1 MDIQEIKNTIRE
13 TLPRMMETDPEIREI
28 ILSLGRDT
36 FIDRRESDRR
46 FDRLLDEIAEAR
58 RQSDARWAEHR
69 RESEQRWLD
78 QLAKLDEKWEAA
90 QKRGDARWAEHQRES
105 EQRWLDQ
112 LAKLDEK
119 WEAAQKRG
127 DARWAEHQRESEQ
140 RWLDQLAKLDEKWE
154 AQQKRIDE
162 RWQAHQRESESRW
175 SGNQE
180 EHEIFMRRLDTGN
193 SALEAYCGLR
203 SEASFR
209 NALRGILSET
219 FGVEV
224 VHVNEYDD
232 EGIVFGRPDQVELD
246 LIIRDGT
253 LIICE
258 IKSSMSKGDVSLF
271 ERKARFYESRHGRT
285 ADRMVIISPMV
296 DDAAEALARK
306 VGVEIYSHAEDVAD
320 GRGD

>member
-1 MDIQEIKNTIRE
+1 MNVQEIKDAIKK
-13 TLPRMMETDPEIREI
+13 TLPRMMETDPEIRDL
-28 ILSLGRDT
+28 ILSLGRET
-36 FIDRRESDRR
+36 FVDRRESDRR
-46 FDRLLDEIAEAR
+46 FDGLLDEIAEAR
-58 RQSDARWAEHR
+58 RQSDVRWAEHR
-69 RESEQRWLD
+69 RESEQRW
-78 QLAKLDEKWEAA
+78 
-90 QKRGDARWAEHQRES
+90 RE
-105 EQRWLDQ
+105 
-112 LAKLDEK
+112 
-119 WEAAQKRG
+119 
-127 DARWAEHQRESEQ
+127 
-140 RWLDQLAKLDEKWE
+140 QLAKLDEKWE

-162 RWQAHQRESESRW
+162 RWQAQQRESESRW
-175 SGNQE
+175 SKNQE
-180 EHEIFMRRLDTGN
+180 EHEFLMRRLDN
-193 SALEAYCGLR
+193 NISALGARWGLR

-209 NALRGILSET
+209 NALRGILGET

-253 LIICE
+253 LILCE

-296 DDAAEALARK
+296 DDAAQALARK
-306 VGVEIYSHAEDVAD
+306 VGMEIYSHAEDVAD

>member
-1 MDIQEIKNTIRE
+1 
-13 TLPRMMETDPEIREI
+13 
-28 ILSLGRDT
+28 
-36 FIDRRESDRR
+36 
-46 FDRLLDEIAEAR
+46 
-58 RQSDARWAEHR
+58 
-69 RESEQRWLD
+69 
-78 QLAKLDEKWEAA
+78 
-90 QKRGDARWAEHQRES
+90 
-105 EQRWLDQ
+105 
-112 LAKLDEK
+112 
-119 WEAAQKRG
+119 
-127 DARWAEHQRESEQ
+127 
-140 RWLDQLAKLDEKWE
+140 
-154 AQQKRIDE
+154 
-162 RWQAHQRESESRW
+162 
-175 SGNQE
+175 
-180 EHEIFMRRLDTGN
+180 MRRLDN
-193 SALEAYCGLR
+193 NISALEAYCGLR

-253 LIICE
+253 LILCE

-306 VGVEIYSHAEDVAD
+306 VGIEIYSHAEDVAD

>member
-13 TLPRMMETDPEIREI
+13 TLPRMMETDPEIREM
-28 ILSLGRDT
+28 ILLLGRET

-58 RQSDARWAEHR
+58 RQSDARWAEHQ

-78 QLAKLDEKWEAA
+78 QLAKLDEKWEAE
-90 QKRGDARWAEHQRES
+90 QKRSDARWAEHQRES
-105 EQRWLDQ
+105 EQRWRDQ
-112 LAKLDEK
+112 LVKIDEK
-119 WEAAQKRG
+119 CEAAQKRG

-175 SGNQE
+175 SKNQA
-180 EHEIFMRRLDTGN
+180 EHEFLMRRLDN
-193 SALEAYCGLR
+193 NISALGARWGLR

-209 NALRGILSET
+209 NALRGILGET

-224 VHVNEYDD
+224 VHVIEYDD

-258 IKSSMSKGDVSLF
+258 IKSSMSKGDVNLF

-306 VGVEIYSHAEDVAD
+306 VGIEIYSHAEDVAD